1 MAKRVDLKAKQKRQK
16 IIAAVGG
23 VILLGILAIQGPKTW
38 ALLHAKAPEEPVPA
52 ATPAAPA
59 PGSSVPLAPPTT
71 AGAAPTASGSG
82 SGLVDSDPVPLPTQN
97 QLLSFNR
104 FVTKDPFIAQI
115 SPESAPSAQPA
126 ASPAAPQP
134 SPAASPFVPAPA
146 GPSTAKG
153 GTTAAP
159 APRGNQPAPTAATIS
174 VNGVAESVSTGKD
187 FPASEPVFRLVSLT
201 RKTAKISIA
210 GGSFASGNP
219 TITLELGKT
228 LTLMNTADGT
238 RYEIRLVSVH

>member
-23 VILLGILAIQGPKTW
+23 VLLLGILAIQGPKTW
-38 ALLHAKAPEEPVPA
+38 ALLHPKTPEEPVAAAAPA
-52 ATPAAPA
+52 TPA

-71 AGAAPTASGSG
+71 AGGAPSASGSP

-115 SPESAPSAQPA
+115 NTETGAPPAQPP
-126 ASPAAPQP
+126 ASPAGNQP
-134 SPAASPFVPAPA
+134 PAAGSPFVPAPA
-146 GPSTAKG
+146 APSPAKG
-153 GTTAAP
+153 GSTTAP
-159 APRGNQPAPTAATIS
+159 TRGSQPAPTAATIS
-174 VNGVAESVSTGKD
+174 VNGVAEPVSIGKD
-187 FPASEPVFRLVSLT
+187 FPTADPVFRLVSLT
-201 RKTAKISIA
+201 RRTAKISIA

-219 TITLELGKT
+219 TITLQLGKT

-238 RYEIRLVSVH
+238 RYEIRLLSVQ